1 VPIQC
6 SALSFSHCYQDTIS
20 RVKNSSIGL
29 PENTNPLWE
38 YFQNHKEGHGI
49 FKWEHYFEV
58 YDRHLSKFVGRGPN
72 ILEVGI
78 YSGGSLE
85 MWRSYF
91 GENSHI
97 YGVDIEQACKAYESK
112 NISVYI
118 GDQANRN
125 FWKSLKESVQSIDI
139 LIDDGGHTVEQQ
151 LVTLEEM
158 LPHLR
163 AGGVYVC
170 EDIHGRHNRFAAFA
184 AELVN
189 ELNQM
194 NIVPGSVL
202 QSAAS
207 QFQSAIHSIHFY
219 PYLLVIE
226 KHDVARTKLLA
237 PRRGTKWQPFPL
249 L

>member
-1 VPIQC
+1 MQC
-6 SALSFSHCYQDTIS
+6 SALRFSDCYKDTAS
-20 RVKNSSIGL
+20 EVQVSSTWL
-29 PENTNPLWE
+29 PGNTNPLWE
-38 YFQNHKEGHGI
+38 HFQNHKEGHGI
-49 FKWEHYFEV
+49 FKWEHYFEA
-58 YDRHLSKFVGRGPN
+58 YHRHLSKFVGRGPN
-72 ILEVGI
+72 VLEVGI

-91 GENSHI
+91 GENCHV
-97 YGVDIEQACKAYESK
+97 YGVDIEHACKAYETK
-112 NISVYI
+112 YISVFV
-118 GDQANRN
+118 GDQADRE
-125 FWKSLKESVQSIDI
+125 FWKSLRGDVQSIDI
-139 LIDDGGHTVEQQ
+139 LIDDGGHTVDQQ
-151 LVTLEEM
+151 RVTLEEM

-184 AELVN
+184 AELVS
-189 ELNQM
+189 ELNRM
-194 NIVPGSVL
+194 NLVSGSVL

-207 QFQSAIHSIHFY
+207 HFQSAIHSIHFY

-226 KHDVARTKLLA
+226 KHDVARTKLMA